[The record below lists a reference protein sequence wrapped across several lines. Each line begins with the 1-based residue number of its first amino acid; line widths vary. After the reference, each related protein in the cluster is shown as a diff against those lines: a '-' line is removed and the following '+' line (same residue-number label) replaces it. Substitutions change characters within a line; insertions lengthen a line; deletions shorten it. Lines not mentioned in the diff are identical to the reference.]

1 MLHCCLLHSEETDRR
16 STLDRSVLVCRRK
29 SWEKNLART
38 QPHAC
43 VPSPKI
49 RRNKLRKSIRLRV
62 YFRSR
67 ALGPVLFTR
76 NTRKTPKINF
86 PDLPNGCGPRMRATS
101 SAYMLKTKQISNLF
115 DTLGWEGWVGLFGL
129 FPTYRRSPYR
139 CRSLPSFLPCFST
152 HHYQH
157 VSGSSG
163 VHLSLFR
170 PILKFE
176 SF

>member
-1 MLHCCLLHSEETDRR
+1 MHASLAQNSEKQTAKIHSPASLLSLAGSRPCTFYTKHTQNA
-16 STLDRSVLVCRRK
+16 
-29 SWEKNLART
+29 KNQLSRPPEWVWPAAAG
-38 QPHAC
+38 H
-43 VPSPKI
+43 I
-49 RRNKLRKSIRLRV
+49 ISI
-62 YFRSR
+62 Y
-67 ALGPVLFTR
+67 AE
-76 NTRKTPKINF
+76 NQINF
-86 PDLPNGCGPRMRATS
+86 
-101 SAYMLKTKQISNLF
+101 KFI
-115 DTLGWEGWVGLFGL
+115 DTRGWEGWVGLFGL